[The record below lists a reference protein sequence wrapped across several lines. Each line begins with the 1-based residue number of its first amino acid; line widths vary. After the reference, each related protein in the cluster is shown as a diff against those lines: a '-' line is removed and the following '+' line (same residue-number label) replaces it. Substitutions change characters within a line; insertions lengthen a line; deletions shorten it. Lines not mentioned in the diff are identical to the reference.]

1 MNLEQ
6 YEKLAKQFGGV
17 DIFRNKYVKSV
28 PVNDVKQYEKSQV
41 RAAGHAYHNI
51 QIMMEDLKSQGQLV
65 PASASKKGDII
76 LLEEG
81 NTRLE
86 ALRRI
91 QKQTGEQQNIDVS
104 FFHHQTGYDQS
115 DWKKFKFSANAHIPS
130 CGNTSAD
137 LLKVAGELYRDGVID
152 KDLCFCYD
160 EDEKKY
166 LDSMIKYVHEEIAHK
181 TFSKNTVRSIC
192 KKILSDQ
199 AVPQNGLTGY
209 DKTSAFEYIVN
220 NNSIEWKGNKL
231 GDSDNNISLWVVGK
245 PSQLEKDCLSYAYR
259 RRSPNNPNSKPGDKN
274 VLVLYVE
281 NLAGRNENFIKKS
294 RASMIKVVN
303 KLNPIPGSGLKL
315 WDEVYYMP
323 QIKGEGSSLIKAK
336 LA

>member
-81 NTRLE
+81 NPRLE

-91 QKQTGEQQNIDVS
+91 QKQTGKQQNIDVS

-115 DWKKFKFSANAHIPS
+115 DWKKFKF
-130 CGNTSAD
+130 
-137 LLKVAGELYRDGVID
+137 
-152 KDLCFCYD
+152 
-160 EDEKKY
+160 
-166 LDSMIKYVHEEIAHK
+166 
-181 TFSKNTVRSIC
+181 
-192 KKILSDQ
+192 
-199 AVPQNGLTGY
+199 
-209 DKTSAFEYIVN
+209 
-220 NNSIEWKGNKL
+220 
-231 GDSDNNISLWVVGK
+231 
-245 PSQLEKDCLSYAYR
+245 
-259 RRSPNNPNSKPGDKN
+259 
-274 VLVLYVE
+274 
-281 NLAGRNENFIKKS
+281 
-294 RASMIKVVN
+294 
-303 KLNPIPGSGLKL
+303 
-315 WDEVYYMP
+315 
-323 QIKGEGSSLIKAK
+323 
-336 LA
+336 